1 MAAMDVFDDP
11 LLRACI
17 RRDHDRHSLERASL
31 VLTAI
36 DIDNDIEPDGVQWCL
51 WVPHAQAARANAEL
65 ETYVTENRPGHTPR
79 ARVTKIDSGW
89 IGVIGYLLIIW
100 MLPSL
105 EATGTFGWNWRAA
118 GAMDAALVIDGE
130 WWRTITALTLH
141 ANLGHLMANSLFG
154 AVFGLLVGRH
164 LGSGFG
170 WLLVLLGGALGN
182 ALDALIQ
189 SEDFRSI
196 GASTATF
203 ASIGIVGAFVWRRG
217 YYRAVDW
224 RRSLAP
230 IFAAIALL
238 AYTGIEGENIDVI
251 AHVMG
256 LAVGLCC
263 GFGAAGYDIRRI
275 GMIGQCLCGSIAVSI
290 VALAW
295 ALAGHGG

>member
-1 MAAMDVFDDP
+1 MAIMDVFDDP

-17 RRDHDRHSLERASL
+17 RRDHNRHSLERASL

-36 DIDNDIEPDGVQWCL
+36 DIANDIEPDGAQWSL
-51 WVPHAQAARANAEL
+51 WVADAEAMRASAEL
-65 ETYVTENRPGHTPR
+65 ETYAQENRPGYTPR
-79 ARVTKIDSGW
+79 PRVTPIDSGW
-89 IGVIGYLLIIW
+89 VGVIGYLLIIW

-105 EATGTFGWNWRAA
+105 EASAAFNWNWRTA
-118 GAMDAALVIDGE
+118 GAMDAGLVMQGE

-141 ANLGHLMANSLFG
+141 ADLGHLMANSLFG
-154 AVFGLLVGRH
+154 AVFGWFAGRH

-170 WLLVLLGGALGN
+170 WLLVLLCGALGN
-182 ALDALIQ
+182 ALDASVQ
-189 SEDFRSI
+189 SDDFRSI

-238 AYTGIEGENIDVI
+238 AYTGVEGENIDVV
-251 AHVMG
+251 AHLMG
-256 LAVGLCC
+256 FAAGICC
-263 GFGAAGYDIRRI
+263 GIAAAGIDIRRI
-275 GMIGQCLCGSIAVSI
+275 GIAGQLLCGSSAVSI
-290 VALAW
+290 IAIAW
-295 ALAGHGG
+295 SLAGHHG